1 MPEVLVS
8 TDSITVVG
16 PPNIVEVLVDI
27 GPTGTRGNRFIV
39 GSGDPNLSTV
49 DGVLLSNNLILN
61 DMYINTTPGADYGY
75 LYQYVAGLNNTNQW
89 IQVLDMNPVI
99 YSETHLTTY
108 TAGTAQISIPISN
121 IVSQTSLTA
130 ENFNIQYSIAHS
142 NPLASSMSIPA
153 LAGSGTN
160 LVINFN
166 AVEYDDDSGPA
177 EWIPL
182 DGTVTTHLFISIVA
196 GIDES

>member
-49 DGVLLSNNLILN
+49 NGVLLSNSLILN

-75 LYQYVAGLNNTNQW
+75 LYQYVAGLNNTSQW

-99 YSETHLTTY
+99 YSETHLTNY
-108 TAGTAQISIPISN
+108 TAGAAQISIPISN

>member
-1 MPEVLVS
+1 MPDVLVS
-8 TDSITVVG
+8 NDDITVLG
-16 PPNIVEVLVDI
+16 PPSIVEVLVDI
-27 GPTGTRGNRFIV
+27 GPSGTRGSQIFV
-39 GSGDPNLSTV
+39 GVGNPNLVEIGQTP
-49 DGVLLSNNLILN
+49 LLN
-61 DMYINTTPGADYGY
+61 DLYINASPGADYGY
-75 LYQYVAGLNNTNQW
+75 LYQFVAQPGGNTW
-89 IQVLDMNPVI
+89 IEILDMNPVL

-108 TAGTAQISIPISN
+108 NSGTAQISIPISN
-121 IVSQTSLTA
+121 ITSATGLTA
-130 ENFNIQYSIAHS
+130 ENFNIQYSIAYS

-153 LAGSGTN
+153 LAGAETD

-166 AVEYDDDSGPA
+166 AVEYNDDSGPA

>member
-8 TDSITVVG
+8 TDNITVVG
-16 PPNIVEVLVDI
+16 PPNTIEVLVDI

-39 GSGDPNLSTV
+39 GSGDPDLSTIS
-49 DGVLLSNNLILN
+49 GVLFGNTLILN
-61 DMYINTTPGADYGY
+61 DMYINIAPGSDYGY
-75 LYQYVAGLNNTNQW
+75 LYQYVAQPGGNEW

-108 TAGTAQISIPISN
+108 TAGVAQISIPISN
-121 IVSQTSLTA
+121 IVSVSGLTA

-153 LAGSGTN
+153 LAGAGTN

>member
-8 TDSITVVG
+8 NDDITVLG
-16 PPNIVEVLVDI
+16 PPSIVEVLVDI
-27 GPTGTRGNRFIV
+27 GPAGTRGSQTFV
-39 GSGDPNLSTV
+39 GVGDPNIVEIGQTPL
-49 DGVLLSNNLILN
+49 LN
-61 DMYINTTPGADYGY
+61 DLYINASPGADYGY
-75 LYQYVAGLNNTNQW
+75 LYQFVAQPGGNTW
-89 IQVLDMNPVI
+89 IEILDMNPVL

-108 TAGTAQISIPISN
+108 NAGIAQISIPITN
-121 IVSQTSLTA
+121 IATITGTPLTA
-130 ENFNIQYSIAHS
+130 ENFNIQYSLTHS

>member
-8 TDSITVVG
+8 TDEISVVG
-16 PPNIVEVLVDI
+16 PPNTVEVLVDI
-27 GPTGTRGNRFIV
+27 GPQGIRGNKFIV
-39 GSGDPNLSTV
+39 GSGDPNASTTS
-49 DGVLLSNNLILN
+49 GVLFGNSLILN

-75 LYQYVAGLNNTNQW
+75 LYQYVRQPGGTQW
-89 IQVLDMNPVI
+89 IQVLDMNPVL

-108 TAGTAQISIPISN
+108 TAGAAQISIPISN
-121 IVSQTSLTA
+121 ITTATGLTA
-130 ENFNIQYSIAHS
+130 ENFNIQYSIAYS

-160 LVINFN
+160 LVINFS
-166 AVEYDDDSGPA
+166 AVEYNDDSGPA

-182 DGTVTTHLFISIVA
+182 DGNVTTHLFISIVA

>member
-8 TDSITVVG
+8 NDDITVLG
-16 PPNIVEVLVDI
+16 PPSIVEVLVDI
-27 GPTGTRGNRFIV
+27 GPAGTRGSQTFVGVGNPNIV
-39 GSGDPNLSTV
+39 EIGQTPL
-49 DGVLLSNNLILN
+49 LN
-61 DMYINTTPGADYGY
+61 DLYINASPGADYGY
-75 LYQYVAGLNNTNQW
+75 LYQFVAQPGGNTW
-89 IQVLDMNPVI
+89 IEILDMNPVL

-108 TAGTAQISIPISN
+108 IAGLAQINIPISN
-121 IVSQTSLTA
+121 IVTTTGTPLTA

-142 NPLASSMSIPA
+142 NPLGSSMSIPA

-160 LVINFN
+160 LVINFK

>member
-8 TDSITVVG
+8 TDDITVVG

-39 GSGDPNLSTV
+39 GSGDPDLSTTS
-49 DGVLLSNNLILN
+49 GVLFGNTLILN
-61 DMYINTTPGADYGY
+61 DMYINIAPGADYGY
-75 LYQYVAGLNNTNQW
+75 LYQYVAQPGGNEW

-108 TAGTAQISIPISN
+108 TAGVAQISIPISN
-121 IVSQTSLTA
+121 IVSVSGLTA
-130 ENFNIQYSIAHS
+130 ENFNIQYSLAHS

-153 LAGSGTN
+153 LAGAGTN

-182 DGTVTTHLFISIVA
+182 DGAVTTHLFISIVA

>member
-8 TDSITVVG
+8 TDEITVVG
-16 PPNIVEVLVDI
+16 PPNIVEVEVDI
-27 GPTGTRGNRFIV
+27 GPQGLRGNRFIV
-39 GSGDPNLSTV
+39 GSGDPNASTAS
-49 DGVLLSNNLILN
+49 GVLFGNSLILN

-75 LYQYVAGLNNTNQW
+75 LYQYVTQPGGFQW

-121 IVSQTSLTA
+121 ITAATGLTA
-130 ENFNIQYSIAHS
+130 ENFNIQYSIAS
-142 NPLASSMSIPA
+142 SDPIASSMSIPA
-153 LAGSGTN
+153 LAGAGTN

>member
-8 TDSITVVG
+8 NDDITVLG
-16 PPNIVEVLVDI
+16 PPSIVEVLVDI
-27 GPTGTRGNRFIV
+27 GPAGTRGSQTFV
-39 GSGDPNLSTV
+39 GVGNPNIIEIGQTPL
-49 DGVLLSNNLILN
+49 LN
-61 DMYINTTPGADYGY
+61 DLYINASPGADYGY
-75 LYQYVAGLNNTNQW
+75 LYQFVAQPGGNTW
-89 IQVLDMNPVI
+89 IEILDMNPVL

-108 TAGTAQISIPISN
+108 IAGSAQISIPISN
-121 IVSQTSLTA
+121 IVTTTGTPLTA

-142 NPLASSMSIPA
+142 NPLGSSMSIPA
-153 LAGSGTN
+153 LAGSGTD
-160 LVINFN
+160 LVINFK

>member
-1 MPEVLVS
+1 MPDVLVS
-8 TDSITVVG
+8 NDDITVLG
-16 PPNIVEVLVDI
+16 PPSIVEVLVDI
-27 GPTGTRGNRFIV
+27 GPAGTRGSQTFV
-39 GSGDPNLSTV
+39 GVGNPNLVEIGQTP
-49 DGVLLSNNLILN
+49 LLN
-61 DMYINTTPGADYGY
+61 DLYINASPGADYGY
-75 LYQYVAGLNNTNQW
+75 LYQFVAQPGGNTW
-89 IQVLDMNPVI
+89 IEILDMNPI
-99 YSETHLTTY
+99 LYSETHLTTY
-108 TAGTAQISIPISN
+108 NSGTAQISIPISN
-121 IVSQTSLTA
+121 ITSATGLTA
-130 ENFNIQYSIAHS
+130 ENFNIQYSIAYS

-153 LAGSGTN
+153 LAGAETD

>member
-8 TDSITVVG
+8 NDDITVLG
-16 PPNIVEVLVDI
+16 PPSIVEVLVDI
-27 GPTGTRGNRFIV
+27 GPAGTRGSQTFV
-39 GSGDPNLSTV
+39 GVGNPNIIEIGQTPL
-49 DGVLLSNNLILN
+49 LN
-61 DMYINTTPGADYGY
+61 DLYINASPGADYGY
-75 LYQYVAGLNNTNQW
+75 LYQFVAQPGGNTW
-89 IQVLDMNPVI
+89 IEILDMNPVL

-108 TAGTAQISIPISN
+108 NAGIAQISIPIAN
-121 IVSQTSLTA
+121 IATITGTPLTA
-130 ENFNIQYSIAHS
+130 ENFNIQYSLTHS

>member
-8 TDSITVVG
+8 NDDITVLG
-16 PPNIVEVLVDI
+16 PPSIVEVLVDI
-27 GPTGTRGNRFIV
+27 GPAGTRGSQTFV
-39 GSGDPNLSTV
+39 GVGNPNIIEIGQTPL
-49 DGVLLSNNLILN
+49 LN
-61 DMYINTTPGADYGY
+61 DLYIIASPGADYGY
-75 LYQYVAGLNNTNQW
+75 LYQFVAQPGGNTW
-89 IQVLDMNPVI
+89 IEILDMNPVL

-108 TAGTAQISIPISN
+108 NAGIAQISIPIAN
-121 IVSQTSLTA
+121 IATITGTPLTA
-130 ENFNIQYSIAHS
+130 ENFNIQYSLTHS

>member
-1 MPEVLVS
+1 MPDVLVS
-8 TDSITVVG
+8 NDDITVLG
-16 PPNIVEVLVDI
+16 PPSIVEVLVDI
-27 GPTGTRGNRFIV
+27 GPSGTRGSQIFV
-39 GSGDPNLSTV
+39 GVGNPNLVEIGQTP
-49 DGVLLSNNLILN
+49 LLN
-61 DMYINTTPGADYGY
+61 DLYINASPGTDYGY
-75 LYQYVAGLNNTNQW
+75 LYQFVAQPGGNTW
-89 IQVLDMNPVI
+89 IEILDMNPVL

-108 TAGTAQISIPISN
+108 NSGTAQISIPISN
-121 IVSQTSLTA
+121 ITSATGLTA
-130 ENFNIQYSIAHS
+130 ENFNIQYSIAYS

-153 LAGSGTN
+153 LAGAETD

>member
-8 TDSITVVG
+8 NDDITVLG
-16 PPNIVEVLVDI
+16 PPSIVEVLVDI
-27 GPTGTRGNRFIV
+27 GPAGTRGSQTFVGVGNPNIV
-39 GSGDPNLSTV
+39 EIGQTPL
-49 DGVLLSNNLILN
+49 LN
-61 DMYINTTPGADYGY
+61 DLYINASPGADYGY
-75 LYQYVAGLNNTNQW
+75 LYQFVAQPGGNTW
-89 IQVLDMNPVI
+89 IEILDMNPVL

-108 TAGTAQISIPISN
+108 NAGIAQISIPIAN
-121 IVSQTSLTA
+121 IATITGTPLTA
-130 ENFNIQYSIAHS
+130 ENFNIQYSLTHS

-153 LAGSGTN
+153 LVGSGTN
-160 LVINFN
+160 LVINFK